1 MKNPPGYGS
10 IVDLGKKR
18 RRPIAVRGPNG
29 KKFNKQGK
37 EIIDYKY
44 LGYFERTAQ
53 GKMDAKIL
61 LAQYN
66 SGIAIDLP
74 KNTYACP
81 AFKEMASIWL
91 TKHLEHIQAKK
102 GKVSKQLKSSYDA
115 AILKCSPIHGKKMD
129 CIKFQDVQDIADS
142 ISDMSNSTVSNV
154 RTVLFETFDLAR
166 KQKYIN
172 ENFIGDIDFIYKT
185 SHKKIHDTFSRDEV
199 DLLWK
204 HSGDGSIQIIL
215 IMVYTGMRIEELLSM
230 KTENVH
236 PEERY
241 MIGGVKTS
249 AGINRIIP
257 IAQKILPF
265 IQNLYDS
272 RKPYLLTHDS
282 KRYSRADF
290 MKAFWEPA
298 MNLLG
303 MNHLPHDTRYAC
315 ATMMDRANVNENSK
329 KTILGHSKEGVTN
342 KIYVEKDLQDLLT
355 AIDMI

>member
-1 MKNPPGYGS
+1 
-10 IVDLGKKR
+10 
-18 RRPIAVRGPNG
+18 
-29 KKFNKQGK
+29 
-37 EIIDYKY
+37 
-44 LGYFERTAQ
+44 
-53 GKMDAKIL
+53 
-61 LAQYN
+61 
-66 SGIAIDLP
+66 
-74 KNTYACP
+74 
-81 AFKEMASIWL
+81 
-91 TKHLEHIQAKK
+91 
-102 GKVSKQLKSSYDA
+102 
-115 AILKCSPIHGKKMD
+115 
-129 CIKFQDVQDIADS
+129 
-142 ISDMSNSTVSNV
+142 MSNSTVSNV

-265 IQNLYDS
+265 NQQPRCKHSSTVLGSYVAAHS
-272 RKPYLLTHDS
+272 TCLLYLLS
-282 KRYSRADF
+282 QLQKRGMLVSLSRPLHIV
-290 MKAFWEPA
+290 K
-298 MNLLG
+298 
-303 MNHLPHDTRYAC
+303 
-315 ATMMDRANVNENSK
+315 
-329 KTILGHSKEGVTN
+329 
-342 KIYVEKDLQDLLT
+342 YV
-355 AIDMI
+355 